1 MLVLAFLFLAS
12 YAITSTDATQNATS
26 DTLIYGWVS
35 INCGRGTSEILR
47 SCLFTIF
54 LCVWTVLHRPVPR
67 YQGPRAHSFR
77 TKIVRSKIVPAII
90 VLIAPEF
97 LIFTAVRDF
106 QDAMQRKKE
115 LNNLGSCEFTL
126 THGFFFD
133 MGGFCLKSSKPRIY
147 HQLQVQDLEGL
158 TATPQ
163 SDEWIPKLENISEDR
178 IKDSA
183 TSDNIAKS
191 LACLQG
197 LWLATQVVSRSAHH
211 QAVTLLEVSTM
222 AYVICALIAYGFWWN
237 RPQNCAIPV
246 IVDCSD
252 EAMDKMEPS
261 KYGVWEGTM
270 FEFICSGQHWIH
282 QGELGIWQ
290 CTLLF
295 VLAPSVFG
303 AVHLASWDIPHPT
316 DIELWLWR
324 GSIVACLV
332 IPILFALVVYLQATV
347 ILNHGLSVACM
358 HILVLAYILVRIY
371 MLVEDFL
378 SLRALP
384 SSVYDTVKWSSLV
397 PHI

>member
-12 YAITSTDATQNATS
+12 YPITSTDATQNATS

-35 INCGRGTSEILR
+35 TNCGRGTGEILR

-54 LCVWTVLHRPVPR
+54 LCIWTVLHRPVPR
-67 YQGPRAHSFR
+67 YEGPRAHSFR
-77 TKIVRSKIVPAII
+77 TKIVRSKTVPAII
-90 VLIAPEF
+90 VLIAPEL

-106 QDAMQRKKE
+106 QDAMQRRKG
-115 LNNLGSCEFTL
+115 LRDLGCREFTL

-133 MGGFCLKSSKPRIY
+133 MGGFCLKTSEPRY
-147 HQLQVQDLEGL
+147 HQLQLRDIDR
-158 TATPQ
+158 TAKPQ
-163 SDEWIPKLENISEDR
+163 SEEWFDELRNISENR

-191 LACLQG
+191 LACLQVV
-197 LWLATQVVSRSAHH
+197 WLANQVVSRLAHH

-222 AYVICALIAYGFWWN
+222 AYVMCALIAYGFWWN

-252 EAMDKMEPS
+252 GAMDKMSPS
-261 KYGVWEGTM
+261 KYGVREGTM

-282 QGELGIWQ
+282 ENELIGMWKYA
-290 CTLLF
+290 LLF

-303 AVHLASWDIPHPT
+303 AVHIASWDIPHPT

-358 HILVLAYILVRIY
+358 HILVLVYILVRTY

-384 SSVYDTVKWSSLV
+384 SSVFDTVKWSSFV